1 MIVDV
6 VMPKLG
12 ESITEGTIIQWL
24 KSVGDVVEKD
34 EALLEIGTD
43 KVDSEIPSPA
53 GGLIKEILAQPN
65 DVLPVNE
72 VIARIETDETI
83 SARPNEIDE
92 NQIEETPVLSKE
104 SIDPK
109 SSSNPSPQTIPSL
122 PATRNGGDRT
132 FYTPLVR
139 AIARREGL
147 ADYEL
152 SLIPGTGRS
161 GRVTKG
167 DIIAYLETRKSS
179 VDIPPSQNITAIDPV
194 QSAEPSSQRTISS
207 DPVQSGKSSHTYQ
220 PPLAMDD
227 HLEDMSRMRQA
238 IADHMRQSIDT
249 AAHVYLISECDVTS
263 VVNFVNERQEVFKGR
278 EGFKLTY
285 TPFFILAAVKAIQ
298 AHPKFNASLNGKKI
312 IYKKNINIGM
322 AVAMKKGLMVPV
334 ISNCE
339 ELNFLGLCRKVNDL
353 AIRGRNGKLS
363 PDELQGSTFSVSNF
377 GVFGNTFGMP
387 IINQPNSAI
396 LGVGAVKK
404 QPVVRETPAGD
415 AIVIRSMCYLSIGID
430 HRLLDGSDGGSFL
443 KTMVGML
450 ENIDVSVLL

>member
-53 GGLIKEILAQPN
+53 GGLIKEILAQSN

-83 SARPNEIDE
+83 SDRPNEIDE
-92 NQIEETPVLSKE
+92 NQIEEPPALSKE
-104 SIDPK
+104 SIEPK
-109 SSSNPSPQTIPSL
+109 STSNPSPQTIPS
-122 PATRNGGDRT
+122 PSATRNRGDRT

-147 ADYEL
+147 TDNEL

-167 DIIAYLETRKSS
+167 DIIAYLETRESS
-179 VDIPPSQNITAIDPV
+179 IDLSSEKITDVDPV
-194 QSAEPSSQRTISS
+194 QSATPSSQKTISFE
-207 DPVQSGKSSHTYQ
+207 PVQSGQSSHTYQ

-249 AAHVYLISECDVTS
+249 AAHVYLVSECDVTN

-298 AHPKFNASLNGKKI
+298 AHPKFNASLDDKKI

-353 AIRGRNGKLS
+353 AIRGRNGKLT

-377 GVFGNTFGMP
+377 GVFGNIFGMP

-404 QPVVRETPAGD
+404 QPVVRETAAGD

>member
-24 KSVGDVVEKD
+24 KSIGDIIEK
-34 EALLEIGTD
+34 EEILLEIGTD

-53 GGLIKEILAQPN
+53 GGIIKEILAKPN
-65 DVLPVNE
+65 DIIPVNN
-72 VIARIETDETI
+72 VIARIETEETI
-83 SARPNEIDE
+83 RDQTKSIDE
-92 NQIEETPVLSKE
+92 SQTVETSILSEKKIEQASTP
-104 SIDPK
+104 
-109 SSSNPSPQTIPSL
+109 NPLPQT
-122 PATRNGGDRT
+122 TNGGGRT
-132 FYTPLVR
+132 FFTPLVR
-139 AIARREGL
+139 SIARREGIS
-147 ADYEL
+147 DNEL
-152 SLIPGTGRS
+152 SLISGTGRS

-167 DIIAYLETRKSS
+167 DIIAYLETRESTIDLSNQKTTSPEPTQEPKSAS
-179 VDIPPSQNITAIDPV
+179 QIIRPIESIYSSQPSQIS
-194 QSAEPSSQRTISS
+194 QPS
-207 DPVQSGKSSHTYQ
+207 Q
-220 PPLAMDD
+220 PPMAMDD
-227 HLEDMSRMRQA
+227 RLEDMSRMRQA

-249 AAHVYLISECDVTS
+249 AAHVYLVSECDVTN
-263 VVNFVNERQEVFKGR
+263 VVNFVKERQEDFKIR

-298 AHPKFNASLNGKKI
+298 AHPKFNASLEDKKI
-312 IYKKNINIGM
+312 IYKKNINVGM

-377 GVFGNTFGMP
+377 GVFGNIIGMP

-396 LGVGAVKK
+396 LGVGSVKK
-404 QPVVRETPAGD
+404 QPVVKETSSGD
-415 AIVIRSMCYLSIGID
+415 AIVIRSMCCLSIGID
-430 HRLLDGSDGGSFL
+430 HRLLDGADGGLFL
-443 KTMVGML
+443 KTMVELL
-450 ENIDVSVLL
+450 ENIDVSVLI